1 MHNVSQGAPLS
12 VAKWCLQVAIKK
24 VLQDRRFKNRELQIM
39 RMLSHTN
46 VVRLR
51 HCFYS
56 TTEKDEVY
64 LNLVLDFVPETVYRI
79 GKHYSK
85 NGQRTPLLFVR
96 LYVYQVCGTSK
107 FWWAGIKGDSWP
119 CDGGKRGKKVLHVQ
133 RRRRQCCLRLD
144 IGSCA
149 HLLIN
154 LGISVQLGKAEL
166 GSRSSTAVQCCLGH
180 VYLWTVGA
188 TQCFLR

>member
-96 LYVYQVCGTSK
+96 LYVYQVCAVG
-107 FWWAGIKGDSWP
+107 WKGCIY
-119 CDGGKRGKKVLHVQ
+119 CDGGQGLAKGWLLLHKGDVSKTA
-133 RRRRQCCLRLD
+133 CLK
-144 IGSCA
+144 GESM
-149 HLLIN
+149 LI
-154 LGISVQLGKAEL
+154 
-166 GSRSSTAVQCCLGH
+166 
-180 VYLWTVGA
+180 
-188 TQCFLR
+188 

>member
-1 MHNVSQGAPLS
+1 M
-12 VAKWCLQVAIKK
+12 QVAIKK

-96 LYVYQVCGTSK
+96 LYVYQVCTYSY
-107 FWWAGIKGDSWP
+107 ADAVP
-119 CDGGKRGKKVLHVQ
+119 CQ
-133 RRRRQCCLRLD
+133 
-144 IGSCA
+144 I
-149 HLLIN
+149 
-154 LGISVQLGKAEL
+154 
-166 GSRSSTAVQCCLGH
+166 
-180 VYLWTVGA
+180 
-188 TQCFLR
+188 